1 MLDAED
7 IYFIFVIVNLA
18 SGGGVLIA
26 QLYLAYFELENIFY
40 ALRNS
45 YGVELR
51 RSLFNR
57 GLLSKMFVVENVAMM
72 LVFYKKSING
82 GDLSQQDYDSFPP
95 VLKLKLISIYT
106 ISVFLGVM
114 MLVLFLL
121 GKYMGWLK

>member
-1 MLDAED
+1 
-7 IYFIFVIVNLA
+7 VIVNLA